1 MRADLILKNARVRD
15 VSSFDIL
22 VGESFSLVLDTDE
35 NIRWFSDNDNVL
47 GITASGGAAN
57 IVANQPGPCEI
68 QLQGGGAIVKQ
79 FFINVITEPAASLN
93 VSFGAPVSKS

>member
-1 MRADLILKNARVRD
+1 MKADLILKNARVRD

-35 NIRWFSDNDNVL
+35 NLRWFSDNDNVL
-47 GITASGGAAN
+47 SINANGG
-57 IVANQPGPCEI
+57 VATVKAEQPGPCEI
-68 QLQGGGAIVKQ
+68 QLQSGDTIVKQ

-93 VSFGAPVSKS
+93 VSFGVPEQK